1 MPVLLWTDALV
12 FFLVAMIVA
21 YAIYAYFREHL
32 AAPWR
37 RVAQSASGMSALV
50 VLAAFIAVGLLDS
63 LHFRPALEGRDAQGN
78 TVYAV
83 EVRSVLDAVLAPLR
97 ERTERTYSAPLAVR
111 AYSRETIELPDGKT
125 VRDYPRLRWGGAHLK
140 DESQR
145 GADVFATVLLGLMA
159 GLALAAIVAALLVA
173 WLAHGWRKGF
183 RAAWGSVWRGET
195 VVPWRA
201 VLAIGAVLLAVAFP
215 VGLLAAHYH
224 VLGTDKVGQDVLY
237 QALKSVRTGLIIGT
251 LTTLV
256 TMPFAVLLGIAAG
269 YFRGW
274 ADDVIQ
280 YVYTTLNSIPA
291 VLLIAAAVLMMQV
304 YIDTHPDLFPTAAQ
318 RADLRL
324 LFLCVILGLTSW
336 TGLARLLRGEALK
349 LRELE
354 FIQAAQAFGVS
365 DMRIITRHILPNL
378 MHIVLISLV
387 MDFSSL
393 VLAEAVLSYVGVGVD
408 PSMTS
413 FGTMINAAR
422 LEMARDPVVWWTL
435 AAAFVFMFVLV
446 LAANLFADAVRDAF
460 DPRVKVGGLASA

>member
-274 ADDVIQ
+274 A
-280 YVYTTLNSIPA
+280 SCP
-291 VLLIAAAVLMMQV
+291 
-304 YIDTHPDLFPTAAQ
+304 
-318 RADLRL
+318 
-324 LFLCVILGLTSW
+324 
-336 TGLARLLRGEALK
+336 
-349 LRELE
+349 
-354 FIQAAQAFGVS
+354 
-365 DMRIITRHILPNL
+365 
-378 MHIVLISLV
+378 
-387 MDFSSL
+387 
-393 VLAEAVLSYVGVGVD
+393 
-408 PSMTS
+408 
-413 FGTMINAAR
+413 
-422 LEMARDPVVWWTL
+422 
-435 AAAFVFMFVLV
+435 
-446 LAANLFADAVRDAF
+446 
-460 DPRVKVGGLASA
+460 